1 MKKKGKYDTE
11 ETSSRRAEGFAR
23 GTRGARGNRG
33 EGGNGDTGDTG
44 MADTGGVG
52 LDPNFYKS
60 QFSMAYLTHFCR
72 KCPVNSR

>member
-44 MADTGGVG
+44 MADTISLRSSQNGF
-52 LDPNFYKS
+52 NKS
-60 QFSMAYLTHFCR
+60 VREETVL
-72 KCPVNSR
+72 